1 MKIYT
6 KTGDDGTTGLLYGGR
21 VAKTSLRIEANG
33 AIDETQ
39 AALGCVRAETEPG
52 SELDSILVGI
62 ERDLYVAMAEIATA
76 DENRH
81 KLVAGTTMVSEDM
94 VGALEKLIDEV
105 TPRFGALKDFVVP
118 GANRISGGLD
128 LARTICRRAE
138 RAVIAALAAGETTGA
153 SAGSLAGACSPSR
166 VTTYLNRLSDL
177 IWTLARWQEQGD
189 TLLSRRSP
197 SSR

>member
-39 AALGCVRAETEPG
+39 AALGCVRADTEPG

-118 GANRISGGLD
+118 GANRISAGLD
-128 LARTICRRAE
+128 LARTVCRRAE
-138 RAVIAALAAGETTGA
+138 REVIAALAAGETTGA
-153 SAGSLAGACSPSR
+153 SAGGLAGGSPPSR

-177 IWTLARWQEQGD
+177 IWTLARWQEQGE

>member
-62 ERDLYVAMAEIATA
+62 ERDLYVAMAEMATA

-94 VGALEKLIDEV
+94 VVALEKLIDQV
-105 TPRFGALKDFVVP
+105 TPRFEALKDFVVP
-118 GANRISGGLD
+118 GANRVAAGLD
-128 LARTICRRAE
+128 MARTVCRRAE
-138 RAVIAALAAGETTGA
+138 RAVIAATATGDAGEG
-153 SAGSLAGACSPSR
+153 SPSGTGSSL

-189 TLLSRRSP
+189 TLLSRQAP
-197 SSR
+197 STR